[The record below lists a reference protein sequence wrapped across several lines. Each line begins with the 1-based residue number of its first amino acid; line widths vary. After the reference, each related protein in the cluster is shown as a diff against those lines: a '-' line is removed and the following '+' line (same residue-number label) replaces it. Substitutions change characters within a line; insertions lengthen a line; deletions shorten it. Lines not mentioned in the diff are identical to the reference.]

1 MKILVYRAVII
12 PTLLYGAETRF
23 LYKKQTKLLKW
34 FHLRCLRSTL
44 RIKWL
49 DYVSNVKVFKRASL
63 PSIESILL
71 QAPLRLAGHVS
82 RMEDIRKH
90 KAVFFSQLKGG
101 KRNRGAPRKRYKDQ
115 LAHAGISNGSWQ
127 HEISDRD
134 SWRSSVSQFLDFNVL
149 STA

>member
-1 MKILVYRAVII
+1 MKIQVYTDVVI

-82 RMEDIRKH
+82 RMEDIRKP
-90 KAVFFSQLKGG
+90 KVVFFSELQEG
-101 KRNRGAPRKRYKDQ
+101 KRNRGAPRRRYKDQ
-115 LAHAGISNGSWQ
+115 LAEV
-127 HEISDRD
+127 EISRE
-134 SWRSSVSQFLDFNVL
+134 SWLDF
-149 STA
+149 